1 MDDLSRK
8 FRGIDWKG
16 LQKSAR
22 KMQASTASA
31 LKDMVMTDLENK
43 TRSVT
48 ADTAWGASNTDL
60 TLIAQGTY
68 NRDDYGLIMSIVW
81 QRLSSTRW
89 RCVHK
94 SLHLLTFLVMH
105 GSARCAEEARAALPH
120 LRALEAY
127 TARENGREMAEGVRL
142 RASKLCDMLSD
153 PQVLEQERE
162 ESNRLRGKITGG
174 SGSTS
179 NFSSHL
185 GNSSGPGMNSSMRY
199 AGFASDTSYYSS
211 NPQSNL
217 AGQATF
223 QGYDDDGDVVNN
235 QHYSTGLNPHAKQS
249 AFGYDDEA
257 PTGTFAKRAAAA
269 ARMNG
274 TPNGQGTVDL
284 LSDEPVN
291 GNPNDLA
298 PDIDDDDDFDPRAP
312 TGASSNAAP
321 PAHATGSD
329 ADLFNSLALVPSNN
343 DNTGAAPPA
352 FATNSQPQKSMP
364 TSQLVQRL
372 AAAATTNHS
381 GNTTDVPA
389 MNSTQTNQTSMGTV
403 ATNMSTGTSAVNAT
417 NSNPFTGFSE
427 QVTTATDGNSAQT
440 QLNANTTSAPAP
452 KKLERKETDPFG
464 DLLSTAKQKGVL

>member
-8 FRGIDWKG
+8 FRAIDWKG

-153 PQVLEQERE
+153 PQILEKERE

-179 NFSSHL
+179 NFSSHF
-185 GNSSGPGMNSSMRY
+185 GTSSGPGMDSSMRY
-199 AGFASDTSYYSS
+199 AGFASDTSYYSNS
-211 NPQSNL
+211 QSNNS
-217 AGQATF
+217 GNATF
-223 QGYDDDGDVVNN
+223 QGYDDDSDAINT
-235 QHYSTGLNPHAKQS
+235 QHHNARSSG
-249 AFGYDDEA
+249 FGYDDDA
-257 PTGTFAKRAAAA
+257 SAGTFAKRAAAA
-269 ARMNG
+269 ARINNAS
-274 TPNGQGTVDL
+274 NGQGTVDL
-284 LSDEPVN
+284 LSDAPVN
-291 GNPNDLA
+291 GNPNNSI
-298 PDIDDDDDFDPRAP
+298 PDIDEDDDFDPRAP
-312 TGASSNAAP
+312 TGTSNTSAP
-321 PAHATGSD
+321 PAHAAGSD

-343 DNTGAAPPA
+343 DNAGTAPPA
-352 FATNSQPQKSMP
+352 FATNSQPQKSIP

-372 AAAATTNHS
+372 AAATSTNHS
-381 GNTTDVPA
+381 GNTTDVHA
-389 MNSTQTNQTSMGTV
+389 INSAQINQTTMNTT
-403 ATNMSTGTSAVNAT
+403 ATDMSTTTSAVGVT
-417 NSNPFTGFSE
+417 NNNPFTGFSE
-427 QVTTATDGNSAQT
+427 QVANVSNGDSTQT
-440 QLNANTTSAPAP
+440 HPDVNKASAPAP